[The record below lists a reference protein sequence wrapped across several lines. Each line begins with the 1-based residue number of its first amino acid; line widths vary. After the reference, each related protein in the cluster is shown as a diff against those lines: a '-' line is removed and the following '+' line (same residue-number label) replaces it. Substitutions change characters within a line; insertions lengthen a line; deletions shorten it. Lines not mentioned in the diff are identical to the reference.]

1 MLGAL
6 QRIKRLI
13 KPEPSPFTIL
23 SIQASDIADTD
34 VSYGDLFTRRY
45 DALIIR
51 SFYSADELKSI
62 TTGLEKI
69 SEGSFTHYDGRYK
82 AIPPVFEKL
91 RDESAG
97 DYFIRSRN
105 EFELLSKMTGV
116 DFEQKNYSLF
126 SVLARGSQL
135 VGSPRLQPEFQPFAS
150 GCMRIIPPSYGIIR
164 VHADNDFYSHR
175 EGLFEYFRKEVDTS
189 NHVSYI
195 ATIRKAQ
202 AGGNLVLHHADYSVY
217 DTITNDM
224 QLVNKRTGEKKHI
237 DYFGTT
243 ELEVN
248 EGDLVL
254 FSGGQIWH
262 SVNKMKGKGDR
273 ITYGGFSAY
282 STDRKK
288 IYLWT

>member
-13 KPEPSPFTIL
+13 KPEPSPFVIS
-23 SIQASDIADTD
+23 SIQASDIADSHI
-34 VSYGDLFTRRY
+34 SYDDLFTRKY

-51 SFYSADELKSI
+51 GFYSVDELKNI

-69 SEGSFTHYDGRYK
+69 NDSSFTQYDGRYK

-91 RDESAG
+91 RDENAA
-97 DYFIRSRN
+97 DYFVRSRK
-105 EFELLSKMTGV
+105 EFELLSQTTGV

-126 SVLARGSQL
+126 KLLAKGNQL

-175 EGLFEYFRKEVDTS
+175 EEVFEYFRKEVDTS

-195 ATIRKAQ
+195 ATIRKAK
-202 AGGNLVLHHADYSVY
+202 AGGNLVLHHADYKVY
-217 DTITNDM
+217 DTINNNM
-224 QLVNKRTGEKKHI
+224 ELVHKETGHKKHI
-237 DYFGTT
+237 DFFGTT

-262 SVNKMKGKGDR
+262 SVNKMKGDGDR